1 MNKNFYLLAL
11 ASILLSGCEDEE
23 VIPPV
28 PSGIRINEII
38 VYEYPVTDGGIP
50 WDDPLFGSATGP
62 DVLWQITG
70 PQTIWSSVYFPNS
83 DGGVLEFTEGF
94 PVFLNDPEATY
105 QVKLWDKDDLDVS
118 DLASSDDEMVSIAWQ
133 PFTNSGETGTEWIE
147 LTSGNTVMDIQVTY
161 LFE

>member
-1 MNKNFYLLAL
+1 
-11 ASILLSGCEDEE
+11 
-23 VIPPV
+23 
-28 PSGIRINEII
+28 
-38 VYEYPVTDGGIP
+38 
-50 WDDPLFGSATGP
+50 PLFGSATGP

-70 PQTIWSSVYFPNS
+70 PQTIWSSVYFPNT
-83 DGGVLEFTEGF
+83 DAGVLEFTEGF

-147 LTSGNTVMDIQVTY
+147 LTSGNT
-161 LFE
+161 